1 MIILSKWNK
10 KEKISS
16 YAELMKMKMKLC
28 VVQNEKIL

>member
-16 YAELMKMKMKLC
+16 CAELMKMKLC